1 MSDQAQ
7 YQNMMAN
14 LNNINQAGKEV
25 VNEKKEDMEQK
36 LEGWKKTLELTTEG
50 IGGGIVHDTGLNLVK
65 YGVEKLKDHLP
76 IPIDEMKAMIADYK
90 DGGAKKMLKG
100 MTDRGYSKAKQ
111 KMFGDVDDE
120 GDEAEGAVKK
130 VFGKIFQSSDAQSP
144 STIKL
149 PSSVDDALQQGKS
162 AVKSAVKSGAKDVD
176 FKSIDNQKDFNQ
188 AQQDLNDR
196 VSKLPQENQD
206 NIAQKLN
213 DNPDV
218 KTSDE
223 ISKLPKEERLAEKVK
238 QSEARQ
244 TATGEEENLLEKK
257 APDIKGPL
265 KGLQATDEDA
275 SSTSKGFFQSLL
287 DKVKQP
293 PKPVIEDDDT
303 PTSLQ
308 QPKTI
313 SQDSSTP
320 NIKTD
325 VDDDLVSTAEK
336 EGEGEAKGEGKS
348 LLEKVASRV
357 GETDLEGG
365 GPEDPFGDVI
375 SGIVGIGTLLGGIFG
390 AKSKH
395 LKAVPTFNAL
405 NPSFQ
410 AGA

>member
-90 DGGAKKMLKG
+90 DGGAEKMLKG
-100 MTDRGYSKAKQ
+100 MTKRGYSKAKQ
-111 KMFGDVDDE
+111 QMFGDVDD
-120 GDEAEGAVKK
+120 DDAEGAVKK

-162 AVKSAVKSGAKDVD
+162 AVKSAVKSDAKDVD

-223 ISKLPKEERLAEKVK
+223 ISKLPKEQRLAEKVK

-244 TATGEEENLLEKK
+244 TATGEEE
-257 APDIKGPL
+257 DSL
-265 KGLQATDEDA
+265 KVPEIPKPIQGLQATDEDA

-320 NIKTD
+320 NIKSN

-336 EGEGEAKGEGKS
+336 EGEDEAKGEGKS

-395 LKAVPTFNAL
+395 LKPVPTFNAL